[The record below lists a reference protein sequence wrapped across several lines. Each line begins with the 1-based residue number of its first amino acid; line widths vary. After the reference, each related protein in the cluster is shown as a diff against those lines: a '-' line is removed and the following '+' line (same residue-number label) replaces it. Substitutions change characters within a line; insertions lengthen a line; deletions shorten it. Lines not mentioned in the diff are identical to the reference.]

1 MFLGKEI
8 RLNRLFNPKTGRLMA
23 VMLDH
28 PITRDVLPG
37 LVDIR
42 STMAKVVAGRPDAI
56 TMHKGIA
63 EKVFAP
69 HVREGGPGIAGV
81 SLILKSSA
89 YCVMYHPYV
98 DTPVAEVH
106 EAVRLGADA
115 ISVGVIV
122 GGPEQ
127 AVQLT
132 RLGHVSDEAAS
143 AGMPLVAH
151 IYPKGSMIK
160 DSSDA
165 DRVAYAVR
173 AGAELGVDL
182 IKTFWTGSAQS
193 FKKVIAACPAK
204 VALAG
209 GDIGTTLEE
218 HLTVI
223 RSALDIGL
231 AGITFGRFVWQHEH
245 PTAVIRALYAMV
257 HEDVTLDGAMKVYR
271 EALAEEKA

>member
-8 RLNRLFNPKTGRLMA
+8 RLNRLFNSKSGRLMA

-28 PITRDVLPG
+28 PITRDVMPG

-42 STMAKVVAGRPDAI
+42 STMAKVVAGHPDAI

-69 HVREGGPGIAGV
+69 HAATAVANGT
-81 SLILKSSA
+81 SLILKSTA
-89 YCVMYHPYV
+89 YCVAYHPYD
-98 DTPVAEVH
+98 DTPVADVH
-106 EAVRLGADA
+106 EAIRFGADA
-115 ISVGVIV
+115 IAVGMIV

-127 AVQLT
+127 AKQLT
-132 RLGHVSDEAAS
+132 HLGRVSADAAA

-182 IKTFWTGSAQS
+182 VKTFWTGSAES
-193 FKKVIAACPAK
+193 FKKVIAACPSR

-209 GDIGTTLEE
+209 GEIGTTLEE
-218 HLTVI
+218 HLKVI
-223 RSALDIGL
+223 REALDIGL
-231 AGITFGRFVWQHEH
+231 AGITFGRFVWQHPH
-245 PTAVIRALYAMV
+245 PTAVIRSLCAMIHDDCTMDQAL
-257 HEDVTLDGAMKVYR
+257 KVYK
-271 EALAEEKA
+271 EALREEGSE

>member
-8 RLNRLFNPKTGRLMA
+8 RLNRLLNQRTGRLMA

-28 PITRDVLPG
+28 PITRDVMPG

-69 HVREGGPGIAGV
+69 HVKEGVGNI
-81 SLILKSSA
+81 SLILKSTA
-89 YCVMYHPYV
+89 YCVMYHPHY

-106 EAVRLGADA
+106 EAVRFGADA
-115 ISVGVIV
+115 IAVGVIV

-127 AVQLT
+127 AQQLSH
-132 RLGHVSDEAAS
+132 LGRISAEAAS

-151 IYPKGSMIK
+151 MYPKGSMIK
-160 DSSDA
+160 NTSDA

-173 AGAELGVDL
+173 AGAELGVDV
-182 IKTFWTGSAQS
+182 IKTFWTGSAAS

-209 GDIGTTLEE
+209 GEIGTTLEE
-218 HLTVI
+218 HMTVI
-223 RSALDIGL
+223 REALDIGL

-245 PTAVIRALYAMV
+245 PTAVIRSLYAMV
-257 HEDVTLDGAMKVYR
+257 HDDCSLDAAMKIYR
-271 EALAEEKA
+271 EAVKEEQA

>member
-8 RLNRLFNPKTGRLMA
+8 RLNRLLNQRTGRLMA

-28 PITRDVLPG
+28 PITRDVMPG

-56 TMHKGIA
+56 TMHKGI
-63 EKVFAP
+63 
-69 HVREGGPGIAGV
+69 GNI
-81 SLILKSSA
+81 SLILKSTA
-89 YCVMYHPYV
+89 YCVMYHPHY

-106 EAVRLGADA
+106 EAVRFGADA
-115 ISVGVIV
+115 IAVGVIV

-127 AVQLT
+127 AQQLSH
-132 RLGHVSDEAAS
+132 LGRISAEAAS

-151 IYPKGSMIK
+151 MYPKGSMIK
-160 DSSDA
+160 NTSDA

-173 AGAELGVDL
+173 AGAELGVDV
-182 IKTFWTGSAQS
+182 IKTFWTGSAAS

-209 GDIGTTLEE
+209 GEIGTTLEE
-218 HLTVI
+218 HMTVI
-223 RSALDIGL
+223 REALDIGL

-245 PTAVIRALYAMV
+245 PTAVIRSLYAMV
-257 HEDVTLDGAMKVYR
+257 HDDCSLDAAMKIYR
-271 EALAEEKA
+271 EAVKEEQA

>member
-1 MFLGKEI
+1 MFLGKDI
-8 RLNRLFNPKTGRLMA
+8 RLNRLFNQRTGRLMA

-28 PITRDVLPG
+28 PITRDVMPG
-37 LVDIR
+37 LIDIR
-42 STMAKVVAGRPDAI
+42 TTMAKVVAGKPDAI

-69 HVREGGPGIAGV
+69 HVRNEGVGNI

-89 YCVMYHPYV
+89 YCVKYHPYD

-106 EAVRLGADA
+106 EAVRFGADA
-115 ISVGVIV
+115 IAVGVIV

-132 RLGHVSDEAAS
+132 RLGRVSDEAAM

-182 IKTFWTGSAQS
+182 VKTFWTGSAQS

-209 GDIGTTLEE
+209 GEIGTTLEE
-218 HLTVI
+218 HLVVI

-245 PTAVIRALYAMV
+245 PTAVIKSLYAMV
-257 HEDVTLDGAMKVYR
+257 HEDISVDGAMKVYR
-271 EALAEEKA
+271 DALEEEKA

>member
-8 RLNRLFNPKTGRLMA
+8 RLNRLFNQKTGRLMA

-28 PITRDVLPG
+28 PITRDVMPG

-42 STMAKVVAGRPDAI
+42 TTMAKVIAGRPDAI

-69 HVREGGPGIAGV
+69 HVRDGIGNI
-81 SLILKSSA
+81 SLILKASA
-89 YCVMYHPYV
+89 YCVMYHPYD

-106 EAVRLGADA
+106 EAVRFGADA
-115 ISVGVIV
+115 IAVGVIV

-127 AVQLT
+127 AKQLT
-132 RLGHVSDEAAS
+132 HLGRISDDAAS

-160 DSSDA
+160 NSSDA

-182 IKTFWTGSAQS
+182 IKTFWTGSAES
-193 FKKVIAACPAK
+193 FKRVIAACPAK

-209 GDIGTTLEE
+209 GEIGKTLED

-223 RSALDIGL
+223 RAGLDIGL

-245 PTAVIRALYAMV
+245 PTAVIKALYAMV
-257 HEDVTLDGAMKVYR
+257 HEDCTIDGAMKVYR
-271 EALAEEKA
+271 EALAEERV